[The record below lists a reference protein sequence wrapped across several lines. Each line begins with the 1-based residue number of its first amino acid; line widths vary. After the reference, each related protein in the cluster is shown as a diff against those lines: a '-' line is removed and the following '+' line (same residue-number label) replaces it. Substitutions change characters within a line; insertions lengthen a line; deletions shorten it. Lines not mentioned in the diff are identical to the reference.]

1 MAKLSSSNGI
11 EKFPKLRFPEF
22 TEEWEEISFSNL
34 FDFLPNN
41 TITRANLSNNGAIRN
56 IHYGDVLIKFG
67 SVLSIRSDDIPFIKN
82 TDTVNNNVFLKN
94 GDIVIADTAEDETV
108 GKVTEIFDIDTEKV
122 VSGLH
127 TIPCRPKKNF
137 APKFLGYYMN
147 SPAYHYQLF
156 PLMQGV
162 KVLSISKSNIVGT
175 VIHYPDILQQTKIT
189 NLLSLIDKKI
199 SVQRQ
204 LVEALKKYKRG
215 SLSALFPKKGE
226 ITPQYRFAGFTKP
239 WEQRKLG
246 DMGSTFNGLSGKTK
260 DDFGHGEAKF
270 ITYMNVF
277 SNPIADLTMTESIE
291 IDKKQKSVKAGDVF
305 FTTSSET
312 PDEVGMSSVMPEDA
326 DNIYL
331 NSFCFGYRPTEKFD
345 LNYLAYVLRADS
357 FRKEMTF
364 LAQGISRYNISKNKV
379 MEVCIP
385 VPTIEEQTK
394 VGRYFRNLDNL
405 ITLHQHKYDTLLS
418 LKNALLQQMF
428 I

>member
-1 MAKLSSSNGI
+1 MAKLSSSNG
-11 EKFPKLRFPEF
+11 KKANVPKLRFPEF
-22 TEEWEEISFSNL
+22 SEEWKEISFSNL

-108 GKVTEIFDIDTEKV
+108 GKVTEIFDIYTEKV

-215 SLSALFPKKGE
+215 SLSALFPKKRE

-246 DMGSTFNGLSGKTK
+246 DCVEFLDTMRKPLKEGDREKGQYPYYGASGIVDYVSDYIFDEELVLLSEDGANITDRNYPVCFLASGKYWVNNHAHVLKTNK
-260 DDFGHGEAKF
+260 ENENNFICNSLERMDF
-270 ITYMNVF
+270 
-277 SNPIADLTMTESIE
+277 
-291 IDKKQKSVKAGDVF
+291 
-305 FTTSSET
+305 T
-312 PDEVGMSSVMPEDA
+312 PYNSGMAMPK
-326 DNIYL
+326 L
-331 NSFCFGYRPTEKFD
+331 NK
-345 LNYLAYVLRADS
+345 
-357 FRKEMTF
+357 
-364 LAQGISRYNISKNKV
+364 
-379 MEVCIP
+379 EVCQKIP
-385 VPTIEEQTK
+385 LSCPSFAEQK
-394 VGRYFRNLDNL
+394 EIGDYFRSLDTL
-405 ITLHQHKYDTLLS
+405 ITLHQHKYDILLS

>member
-11 EKFPKLRFPEF
+11 EKFPKLRFPGFDEP
-22 TEEWEEISFSNL
+22 WKEISFSNL

-215 SLSALFPKKGE
+215 SLSALFPKKRE

-246 DMGSTFNGLSGKTK
+246 NC
-260 DDFGHGEAKF
+260 AKF
-270 ITYMNVF
+270 
-277 SNPIADLTMTESIE
+277 NPKSELPETFEYVDLESVVETDIISHRTEIKTSAPSRAQRLA
-291 IDKKQKSVKAGDVF
+291 KKGDVF
-305 FTTSSET
+305 YQTVRPYQKNNCIFEKTENNWVFSTGYAQLRPFNDSYFLLTLLQNDNFVKLVLDKCTGTSYPAINSN
-312 PDEVGMSSVMPEDA
+312 DLA
-326 DNIYL
+326 DIDV
-331 NSFCFGYRPTEKFD
+331 SIPI
-345 LNYLAYVLRADS
+345 DS
-357 FRKEMTF
+357 KEQQKIGT
-364 LAQGISRYNISKNKV
+364 
-379 MEVCIP
+379 
-385 VPTIEEQTK
+385 
-394 VGRYFRNLDNL
+394 YFSNLDHL
-405 ITLHQHKYDTLLS
+405 ITLHQHKYDILLS

>member
-1 MAKLSSSNGI
+1 MAKLSSSNG
-11 EKFPKLRFPEF
+11 KKANVPKLRFPEF
-22 TEEWEEISFSNL
+22 SEEWEEISFSNL

-215 SLSALFPKKGE
+215 VIKTIFDTLTPVSKSSIGKMATMFSGGTPRSDIVEYYNGSIPFIRSGE
-226 ITPQYRFAGFTKP
+226 IHNDFTELHLSQIGLDNSSAKMV
-239 WEQRKLG
+239 RKG
-246 DMGSTFNGLSGKTK
+246 DLLYALYGATSGEVDISKIDGAINQAILCIRTNEISSEYLALWLEINKNNILSKMLQGGQGNLSGELVKSLVVPIYSKTEEQVIVRIGNSINK
-260 DDFGHGEAKF
+260 LIDANTNMLYMLNEAK
-270 ITYMNVF
+270 
-277 SNPIADLTMTESIE
+277 ES
-291 IDKKQKSVKAGDVF
+291 
-305 FTTSSET
+305 
-312 PDEVGMSSVMPEDA
+312 
-326 DNIYL
+326 
-331 NSFCFGYRPTEKFD
+331 
-345 LNYLAYVLRADS
+345 
-357 FRKEMTF
+357 
-364 LAQGISRYNISKNKV
+364 
-379 MEVCIP
+379 
-385 VPTIEEQTK
+385 
-394 VGRYFRNLDNL
+394 
-405 ITLHQHKYDTLLS
+405 
-418 LKNALLQQMF
+418 LLQQMF

>member
-1 MAKLSSSNGI
+1 M
-11 EKFPKLRFPEF
+11 
-22 TEEWEEISFSNL
+22 
-34 FDFLPNN
+34 PNN

-239 WEQRKLG
+239 WEQRKLNEVVNVYDGVHQTPDYKESGVMFLSVENISTLKSEKYISEEAFQRDYKVYPQKG
-246 DMGSTFNGLSGKTK
+246 DIL
-260 DDFGHGEAKF
+260 
-270 ITYMNVF
+270 
-277 SNPIADLTMTESIE
+277 MTRI
-291 IDKKQKSVKAGDVF
+291 GDVGTPNVVETTEKVAF
-305 FTTSSET
+305 YVSLALLKPTKINSYFLCNSIQSPLFQKGLKDRTLVTAIPQKINKDEIGKINIILPTSS
-312 PDEVGMSSVMPEDA
+312 
-326 DNIYL
+326 
-331 NSFCFGYRPTEKFD
+331 
-345 LNYLAYVLRADS
+345 
-357 FRKEMTF
+357 
-364 LAQGISRYNISKNKV
+364 Q
-379 MEVCIP
+379 
-385 VPTIEEQTK
+385 EQQLI
-394 VGRYFRNLDNL
+394 GEYFRSLDRL

>member
-1 MAKLSSSNGI
+1 M
-11 EKFPKLRFPEF
+11 
-22 TEEWEEISFSNL
+22 
-34 FDFLPNN
+34 PNN

-108 GKVTEIFDIDTEKV
+108 GKVTEIFDIYTEKV

-162 KVLSISKSNIVGT
+162 KVLSISKSNIVST

-215 SLSALFPKKGE
+215 SLSALFPKKRE

-239 WEQRKLG
+239 WEQRKFKDLG
-246 DMGSTFNGLSGKTK
+246 
-260 DDFGHGEAKF
+260 
-270 ITYMNVF
+270 
-277 SNPIADLTMTESIE
+277 
-291 IDKKQKSVKAGDVF
+291 SVAMCKRIF
-305 FTTSSET
+305 KEQTSSEGDIPFYKIGT
-312 PDEVGMSSVMPEDA
+312 FGAEADAFISRELYEEYKRKFQYPEIGDMLISASGTIGRTVEYMGEDA
-326 DNIYL
+326 YFQDSNIVWFKHDNRID
-331 NSFCFGYRPTEKFD
+331 NSFLKCVYSIVRWSGIEGSTIKRLYNDNFLKTEF
-345 LNYLAYVLRADS
+345 YMPILAEQEKIGEY
-357 FRKEMTF
+357 F
-364 LAQGISRYNISKNKV
+364 N
-379 MEVCIP
+379 
-385 VPTIEEQTK
+385 TI
-394 VGRYFRNLDNL
+394 DHL
-405 ITLHQHKYDTLLS
+405 ITLHQHKYDILLS